1 MENQMTILTISDEL
15 YDDVV
20 IYKLF
25 SNPILLETLK
35 EIENVGIFTAVEDFY
50 FDNLK
55 VCIYFFI
62 NSHILTYSLTK

>member
-35 EIENVGIFTAVEDFY
+35 EIENVEIFTAVEEFY
-50 FDNLK
+50 FDDLK

-62 NSHILTYSLTK
+62 NKHILTNSLTK

>member
-35 EIENVGIFTAVEDFY
+35 EIENVEIFTAVEEFY
-50 FDNLK
+50 FDDLK
-55 VCIYFFI
+55 VCIYFI
-62 NSHILTYSLTK
+62 NSQISQII